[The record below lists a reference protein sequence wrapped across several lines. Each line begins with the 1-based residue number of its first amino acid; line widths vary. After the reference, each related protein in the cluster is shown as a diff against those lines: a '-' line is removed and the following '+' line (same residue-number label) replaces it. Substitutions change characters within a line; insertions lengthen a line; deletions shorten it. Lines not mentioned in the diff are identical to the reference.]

1 MKTNINN
8 KNTIMKTIKILTT
21 VLFMIASTAIF
32 AQDTMKMVSNTDE
45 GEIIR
50 PFQITFISPMGTNGM
65 EAGKITNRVSV
76 NILAGYAGGLDGVE
90 FGGFSNV
97 INGEVK
103 GAQFAGFTNVVNGG
117 TEGAQFSG
125 FTNIVR
131 KDFTGGQF
139 SGFANVVTG
148 NVNGIQSAGFA
159 NVTRGDLKTAQISG
173 FANVVNG
180 KTDGV
185 QIAGFT
191 NVARKDLTG
200 VQHSGFANVAGNN
213 AKAIQIA
220 GFSNTAKDTLTGF
233 QLSGFV
239 NVANHV
245 KGSQI
250 GFINICDT
258 IEKGIPFGF
267 ISIVKKGYHKFEI
280 GAGESF
286 YAHASVKLGVSRFY
300 NILSIGV
307 KPVEGMLLWG
317 PGYGL
322 GTEFKMNDKLNMN
335 VDLMSYA
342 IFDSEHN
349 WRNQTWENGNWD
361 YEFSMLNTL
370 SITVSKQFKKH
381 LTLYGGPSFNVAI
394 SNETDNEG
402 TLIGTQIAPWTVYKK
417 TYRESIIEMYPG
429 FKAGLRF

>member
-1 MKTNINN
+1 MKTR
-8 KNTIMKTIKILTT
+8 KILTT
-21 VLFMIASTAIF
+21 VLLMIISMGMF
-32 AQDTMKMVSNTDE
+32 AQDTITVIRIVKEKVVREENL
-45 GEIIR
+45 IR
-50 PFQITFISPMGTNGM
+50 PFQMTFISPMGTNGI
-65 EAGKITNRVSV
+65 EAGKITNKVSI

-117 TEGAQFSG
+117 TEGVQFSG
-125 FTNIVR
+125 FTNVVR
-131 KDFTGGQF
+131 HDLIGGQF
-139 SGFANVVTG
+139 TGFSNVVTG
-148 NVNGIQSAGFA
+148 NVTGIQAAGFS
-159 NVTRGDLKTAQISG
+159 NVARGDLNTGQISG

-191 NVARKDLTG
+191 NVARKDITG
-200 VQHSGFANVAGNN
+200 VQLAGFANVAGNN

-233 QLSGFV
+233 QLSGFI
-239 NVANHV
+239 NSAKHV

-258 IEKGIPFGF
+258 LEKGIPLGF
-267 ISIVKKGYHKFEI
+267 ISIVRKGYHKFEI
-280 GAGESF
+280 GGSESF
-286 YAHASVKLGVSRFY
+286 YAFASVKLGVSKFY
-300 NILSIGV
+300 NIFSIAV
-307 KPVEGMLLWG
+307 KPDKGMLLWG
-317 PGYGL
+317 PGYGI
-322 GTEFKMNDKLNMN
+322 GTEFNMNDKLKMN

-349 WRNQTWENGNWD
+349 WRNETWETGNWD
-361 YEFSMLNTL
+361 YEYSSLNTL
-370 SITVSKQFKKH
+370 SLTVSRQFKPH
-381 LTLYGGPSFNVAI
+381 LSVYGGPSLNVSV

-402 TLIGTQIAPWTVYKK
+402 TLIGTQIAPWTVYKE
-417 TYRESIIEMYPG
+417 TYRNTMIEIYPG
-429 FKAGLRF
+429 FKAGIRF